1 MIFRDTYV
9 ERKPGESANDRN
21 DRAIRVAT
29 AWYENH
35 LNQNCEKKHQKIRIV
50 LLSDDRGNLEKARD
64 EGILCSTV
72 GDYVRGLNKF
82 PTLQDKLALKG
93 FSGQDNKAAIF
104 PPHLTVTEVYDGI
117 KSGKLLQ
124 GSFAAS
130 RENYLEGFAN
140 VEGIEKSVSSTALL
154 LQGVYFLCLQSEH
167 TDVIFVV
174 VRFCYKATKD

>member
-1 MIFRDTYV
+1 MNPNELNGIFFVLIFRDTYV
-9 ERKPGESANDRN
+9 ERQPGESANDRN

-35 LNQNCEKKHQKIRIV
+35 LNKNAEKERKIRMV
-50 LLSDDRGNLEKARD
+50 LLTDDRGNLEKANA

-93 FSGQDNKAAIF
+93 FCGQDNKAAIF
-104 PPHLTVTEVYDGI
+104 PPHLTVTEIHDRI
-117 KSGKLLQ
+117 KCGQLLQ

-130 RENYLEGFAN
+130 RENYLEGFVN
-140 VEGIEKSVSSTALL
+140 VEGMEKSVSTRTAIDF
-154 LQGVYFLCLQSEH
+154 Y
-167 TDVIFVV
+167 
-174 VRFCYKATKD
+174 Y